1 MIEAQLASGL
11 WKPVCLRGS
20 LVEWRRLPDPIPYDP
35 FFETT
40 LEICM
45 RRPAT
50 ALFPM
55 HTELEALACLGEQPW
70 EPAGLIFHISF
81 CGSTLLSQM
90 LATQRP
96 RYEVLS
102 EPGIIAAFLARSQG
116 ADPQWRAR
124 HLRGLMRALAGPAST
139 AFFKLNTEAN
149 DEMELFELAFPNCPQ
164 LFLYRH
170 PVEVMVSNQRGFP
183 EAGDQPHE
191 QYLSSLLSR
200 WLRIA
205 LERPNLL
212 LLNHSQLAAP
222 GLDLMLKH
230 FRQEVSAETYGE
242 MLAASK
248 FHAKAPT
255 NQFHPD
261 SSKKQAQATPEI
273 LDVYPRQLEPLYLQL
288 ESLRQARTHTALSP
302 NVHRRSLETV
312 SDLSSKKGAP

>member
-1 MIEAQLASGL
+1 MAFASAMIEAQLASGL

-20 LVEWRRLPDPIPYDP
+20 MVEWRRLPDPIPHEP
-35 FFETT
+35 FFEST

-55 HTELEALACLGEQPW
+55 HTNLEALASLGKQPW

-96 RYEVLS
+96 HYEVLS
-102 EPGIIAAFLARSQG
+102 EPEIIATFLARSQG
-116 ADPQWRAR
+116 AEPQWRAQ
-124 HLRGLMRALAGPAST
+124 HLRGLMRALAGPTPT

-149 DEMELFELAFPNCPQ
+149 DEMELFDLAFPNCPQ

-170 PVEVMVSNQRGFP
+170 PVEVMVSNQRGFS

-191 QYLSSLLSR
+191 QYLASLLSR

-212 LLNHSQLAAP
+212 LLNHSQLATP
-222 GLDLMLKH
+222 GLDLMLEH
-230 FRQEVSAETYGE
+230 FRQQVSAETYRE
-242 MLAASK
+242 MLAASQ
-248 FHAKAPT
+248 FHAKVPT

-261 SSKKQAQATPEI
+261 SAKKQAQATPEI
-273 LDVYPRQLEPLYLQL
+273 LEVYPRELEPLYLQL
-288 ESLRQARTHTALSP
+288 ESLRRGRVTIQHRAENQNSP
-302 NVHRRSLETV
+302 QI
-312 SDLSSKKGAP
+312 